1 MLRASGH
8 KKDALWYYDSLR
20 PREEEPASMRAPLRA
35 VIVSLALAGASIGLA
50 GCVVAPGG
58 GEVAFGYRDGYWDR
72 GHHWHA
78 WASEQDAARFR
89 ASDSSHFYNRGHDE
103 DRNQGW
109 NDNDRY
115 WDHR

>member
-1 MLRASGH
+1 MNH
-8 KKDALWYYDSLR
+8 SLR
-20 PREEEPASMRAPLRA
+20 GAIAPC
-35 VIVSLALAGASIGLA
+35 VLAAALLLA

-72 GHHWHA
+72 DHHWHA
-78 WASEQDAARFR
+78 WASDRDAARFR
-89 ASDSSHFYNRGHDE
+89 TANGGHYYDRGHDE

-109 NDNDRY
+109 HDDDRY